1 MENAQNQDF
10 SLLSQSEIDTL
21 IEFISDK
28 REAVDSSVLNQASI
42 DKLLEMLRFND
53 GRAKNEEI
61 LTIGEVSGALAELVT
76 VRQGE
81 DVCVLECSVDPDND
95 FVRLEVVNDRTKERM
110 TITPEMFNQG
120 DGELWGHCI
129 APLVLHRMARALNV
143 KYTSETY
150 ETMCDFLRR
159 LPVFCKLGFSE
170 KVLLIFCGL
179 NWMVLSRRR
188 VISRVP
194 AHFLCY
200 LRTPSFWHGRT
211 KRRRCVRFR
220 GWSGISSLRLRSCQ
234 SSQARLQS
242 PIWSVPR
249 GAEDGHRPLS

>member
-1 MENAQNQDF
+1 MENALNQDF

-28 REAVDSSVLNQASI
+28 RGAVDSSVLNQASI

-150 ETMCDFLRR
+150 ETMCRRYARYIYGDESRKLPFLFMPGNRENIANI
-159 LPVFCKLGFSE
+159 L
-170 KVLLIFCGL
+170 
-179 NWMVLSRRR
+179 
-188 VISRVP
+188 
-194 AHFLCY
+194 
-200 LRTPSFWHGRT
+200 
-211 KRRRCVRFR
+211 
-220 GWSGISSLRLRSCQ
+220 
-234 SSQARLQS
+234 
-242 PIWSVPR
+242 
-249 GAEDGHRPLS
+249 

>member
-28 REAVDSSVLNQASI
+28 REAVDSSVLNQESI

-53 GRAKNEEI
+53 GRAKSEEI
-61 LTIGEVSGALAELVT
+61 LTIGEVPGALAELVT

-110 TITPEMFNQG
+110 TITPEMFNPG

-143 KYTSETY
+143 KYASETY
-150 ETMCDFLRR
+150 ETMCRRYAKYIYGDESRKLPFLFMPGNRENIANI
-159 LPVFCKLGFSE
+159 L
-170 KVLLIFCGL
+170 
-179 NWMVLSRRR
+179 
-188 VISRVP
+188 
-194 AHFLCY
+194 
-200 LRTPSFWHGRT
+200 
-211 KRRRCVRFR
+211 
-220 GWSGISSLRLRSCQ
+220 
-234 SSQARLQS
+234 
-242 PIWSVPR
+242 
-249 GAEDGHRPLS
+249 